1 MCLSFYKDCPQFY
14 DNKLFNYTLF
24 WRSGHHWLCDL
35 AYAAKRNSVDNAWII
50 TGKWKQPQSLFSAS
64 QTHQITNKCLK
75 NTR

>member
-1 MCLSFYKDCPQFY
+1 MTTNFLTIHCSEEVVIIDFVI
-14 DNKLFNYTLF
+14 
-24 WRSGHHWLCDL
+24 L